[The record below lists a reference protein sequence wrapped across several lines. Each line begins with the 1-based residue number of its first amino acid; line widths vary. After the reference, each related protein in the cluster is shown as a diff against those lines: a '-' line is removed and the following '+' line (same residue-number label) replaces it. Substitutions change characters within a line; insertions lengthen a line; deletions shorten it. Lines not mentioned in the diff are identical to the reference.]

1 MTISR
6 TIVGAHYGWRDF
18 AIQRMSGVVIVVF
31 TLWLLIEMLMLP
43 QLTYGNWAGL
53 FSTMRMK
60 IVTTVAMIALSY
72 HAWVGV
78 RDIFMDYIKP
88 ALLRLALEVTTIVV
102 LVGYVV
108 WAVTI
113 LWRV

>member
-1 MTISR
+1 MSLDR
-6 TIVGAHYGWRDF
+6 TVVGAHYGWRDF
-18 AIQRMSGVVIVVF
+18 AIQRMSGVVIIVF
-31 TLWLLIEMLMLP
+31 TVWLLIELLMLP

-53 FSTMRMK
+53 FGTMRMK
-60 IVTTVAMIALSY
+60 IVTSVAMLALAY
-72 HAWVGV
+72 HAWIGV

-88 ALLRLALEVTTIVV
+88 AMLRLALQSATIVV
-102 LVGYVV
+102 LIGYVV